1 MVPGA
6 GIEPARSHLRGI
18 LSPLRLPVPPSGR
31 LRVQDW
37 RLGPESNRRTR
48 ICNPLHHHSATQ
60 PLVTI
65 STNHVEIS
73 SLADL
78 NTGLK
83 KQMPRT
89 ASRPRHRCRS
99 WPALPTNCGI
109 WSGKPGSNRRPQ
121 PWQGCA
127 LPTELFPHFLGFLFC
142 CQATTEQRI
151 KKAPILVTHL
161 LLSRKVA
168 DLADFFTPWRA
179 NPARLHAGK
188 SALTTK

>member
-65 STNHVEIS
+65 STIHVEIS

-127 LPTELFPHFLGFLFC
+127 LPTELRPQRPAMVSAWSEIPHLR
-142 CQATTEQRI
+142 ARKPAAVTRRMTEGRSEGSRCHRR
-151 KKAPILVTHL
+151 AHL
-161 LLSRKVA
+161 RRRRSWRSPCSRSG
-168 DLADFFTPWRA
+168 LA
-179 NPARLHAGK
+179 
-188 SALTTK
+188 

>member
-31 LRVQDW
+31 MRVQDW

-60 PLVTI
+60 PLVVV
-65 STNHVEIS
+65 STDNVEMS

-78 NTGLK
+78 IAGLK

-89 ASRPRHRCRS
+89 ASRPRHPCNP

-127 LPTELFPHFLGFLFC
+127 LPTELFPREARILGRRTAVSSLLIRVLGKHRPGGT
-142 CQATTEQRI
+142 QVHRHGPQRE
-151 KKAPILVTHL
+151 
-161 LLSRKVA
+161 SCR
-168 DLADFFTPWRA
+168 DE
-179 NPARLHAGK
+179 
-188 SALTTK
+188 